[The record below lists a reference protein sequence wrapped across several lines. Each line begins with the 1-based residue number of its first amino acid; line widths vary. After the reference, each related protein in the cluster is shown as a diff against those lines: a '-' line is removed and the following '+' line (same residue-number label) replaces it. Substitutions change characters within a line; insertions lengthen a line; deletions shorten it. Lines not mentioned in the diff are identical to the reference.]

1 MTSWT
6 SDALM
11 SVVASYETA
20 LIAAGLKPVSVQ
32 SSVGYARR
40 FLMWRNGDYQPRGAV
55 GPAQARA
62 IGATD
67 TVRLAVDVEEYS
79 SVLRDAG
86 LKPGAVATYVGD
98 ARRFVRWLD
107 GSYRPRDHAKSSLV
121 PADSRMTSR
130 RPHADAAARR
140 PKVAFEGASLEA
152 AQVVLGNLVSAWR
165 SAGMPPQPG
174 IRWSQARWQA
184 ALPQHADLFL
194 VLPNPLDRAALA
206 SVCAEAASDA
216 MSAEKAFVAVMVWGQ
231 GSNGYAQ
238 YRTTHILADTPR
250 AADRLLEV
258 ARTLR
263 ADGAVEAY
271 RRLGD
276 DCRLAGFGPAFGTK
290 LLHFCQ
296 PAEQASRA
304 LIFDRTV
311 SDWIAQKAGLALDPL
326 QWSAPTYSQYLGQ
339 MHDWAASLECRSED
353 LEMCI
358 FRAMAR
364 ERNSQWNSD

>member
-1 MTSWT
+1 MRPTPFVWPSK
-6 SDALM
+6 SR
-11 SVVASYETA
+11 STA
-20 LIAAGLKPVSVQ
+20 RFSATPG
-32 SSVGYARR
+32 SSRERSRHTWA
-40 FLMWRNGDYQPRGAV
+40 M
-55 GPAQARA
+55 
-62 IGATD
+62 
-67 TVRLAVDVEEYS
+67 
-79 SVLRDAG
+79 
-86 LKPGAVATYVGD
+86 PGASFTGSM
-98 ARRFVRWLD
+98 VRIV
-107 GSYRPRDHAKSSLV
+107 RVITPRAALFL
-121 PADSRMTSR
+121 PNSRMTSR
-130 RPHADAAARR
+130 RPHAGAAARR
-140 PKVAFEGASLEA
+140 QKAALEGTSLEA
-152 AQVVLGNLVSAWR
+152 AQVVLGNLVSVWR

-174 IRWSQARWQA
+174 IRWCQARWQA

-194 VLPNPLDRAALA
+194 VLPNPLNRAALA

-258 ARTLR
+258 ARTLG
-263 ADGAVEAY
+263 ADGAMEAY

-276 DCRLAGFGPAFGTK
+276 DCRLTGFGPAFGTK

-296 PAEQASRA
+296 PAGQAFRA

-311 SDWIAQKAGLALDPL
+311 SEWIAQKASLALDPL
-326 QWSAPTYSQYLGQ
+326 RWSAPTYSRYLGQ
-339 MHDWAASLECRSED
+339 MHDWAASLECRPED

-364 ERNSQWNSD
+364 QRNSQWNSD